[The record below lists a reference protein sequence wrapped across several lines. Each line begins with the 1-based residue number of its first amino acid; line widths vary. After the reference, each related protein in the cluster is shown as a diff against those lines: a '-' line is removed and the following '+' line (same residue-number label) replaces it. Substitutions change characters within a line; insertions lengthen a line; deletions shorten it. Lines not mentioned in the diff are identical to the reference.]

1 MYIYRTYFKLTA
13 YVLDLDEA
21 NKFLQKDDMTMYLKH
36 DSRISKNLQESIH
49 KIEWHLIDEE
59 SGNIELI
66 SNKELSSD
74 ELNIISD
81 WVIGQCSDGLGE
93 SFEQQDFACYEV
105 DENGNVLDRRRA
117 WDYDSETEEVM
128 ASFDYKKNNY
138 TFEFI
143 RKD

>member
-21 NKFLQKDDMTMYLKH
+21 NRFLQEDDMTGYLKH
-36 DSRISKNLQESIH
+36 DSRIPKTLQESID
-49 KIEWHLIDEE
+49 KIEWHLTDEE

-66 SNKELSSD
+66 SDKELSSD
-74 ELNIISD
+74 ELNIISN

-105 DENGNVLDRRRA
+105 DEDGDVLDRRRA
-117 WDYDSETEEVM
+117 WDYDGETEEVM
-128 ASFDYKKNNY
+128 ASFDYKKNSY